1 MKAAVLHEIGGTP
14 RYEDFPDPEAGEGEV
29 VVEMKAVAVEN
40 LDREIAAGRHFSGHG
55 LAAALPAIPCC
66 DGVGTVPDG
75 TLVGFSQPRL
85 PYGALAE
92 HTVVP
97 VTHVSPA
104 PEGVDPA
111 EAVVLA
117 SALTGF
123 AARTAAGL
131 EPGQTVLVQGATG
144 VAGRLA
150 VQVVR
155 KLGAGRVVATG
166 RRDEALREVAELG
179 ADATVNTTESD
190 EDLVAAYADEAQ
202 DGYDVVLDFLWGRPT
217 EMLLRALTPEKLAFA
232 KPIRLVQI
240 GSSANESITL
250 DAAAVRTSG
259 VEIYGS
265 TKGLSPETMG
275 AAYEQV
281 LQWAR
286 ADELTFSIEC
296 APLSQIESIW
306 QRTDIA
312 GKRLVIVPG

>member
-1 MKAAVLHEIGGTP
+1 MKAAVLHDLGGIP
-14 RYEDFPDPEAGEGEV
+14 RYEDVPDPEAGQGEV
-29 VVEMKAVAVEN
+29 VVEVKAVAVEN
-40 LDREIAAGRHFSGHG
+40 LDREIAAGRHFSGQG
-55 LAAALPAIPCC
+55 FVDALPAIPCF
-66 DGVGTVPDG
+66 DGVGTLPDG

-85 PYGALAE
+85 PYGALAQR
-92 HTVVP
+92 TVVP
-97 VTHVSPA
+97 LTHVSPA

-111 EAVVLA
+111 EGVVLA

-131 EPGQTVLVQGATG
+131 EPGHTVLIQGATG

-155 KLGAGRVVATG
+155 KLGAARVVATG
-166 RRDEALREVAELG
+166 RRDDALLEVAELG
-179 ADATVNTTESD
+179 ADATINTAVSD
-190 EDLVAAYADEAQ
+190 EELVAAYATEAQ

-217 EMLLRALTPEKLAFA
+217 EQLLRTLTPEKLAFA
-232 KPIRLVQI
+232 KPVRLVQI
-240 GSSANESITL
+240 GSSAGESITL

-265 TKGLSPETMG
+265 TKGLSAETMG

-286 ADELTFSIEC
+286 ADELSFNIER
-296 APLSQIESIW
+296 APLSQIENAW
-306 QRTDIA
+306 QRTDLA
-312 GKRLVIVPG
+312 GTRLVIIPD